1 MLVHTVSTT
10 AIWAYICYFKLEL
23 STMEYDPTMIQ
34 HIWYKQN
41 TDEYMSWEHDK
52 KILKQKVQID
62 TNNKKSPTQNMICLK
77 EIVTENIAWLP
88 TRFI

>member
-1 MLVHTVSTT
+1 MLFQVG
-10 AIWAYICYFKLEL
+10 AINNGIWSNQVKN
-23 STMEYDPTMIQ
+23 
-34 HIWYKQN
+34 IWYKQN

-62 TNNKKSPTQNMICLK
+62 TNNKKSPTQNKIRLK